1 MKTKK
6 VLVIFL
12 ALVLL
17 ISFTAWAQEQIQVP
31 KQDPLQRIIELV
43 VENNPIL
50 QSQRDLIEEIEKM
63 PKPGAG
69 FIDLEALEAESET
82 EAAGIRTPLLSMTQ
96 LEQMRDKKLERRQT
110 LENARQTYQSLKKN
124 LLTEL
129 FSSIITL
136 SKLENQ
142 EKSLN
147 QLEHFLRNRA
157 ESMTQQVKAG
167 LQQPATLFDLTERVM
182 AISLQIQNTTEELEI
197 MKLQI
202 AITMGGDKWEE
213 LLILLNKL

>member
-12 ALVLL
+12 ALVPL
-17 ISFTAWAQEQIQVP
+17 ISFTVWAQEQIQVP
-31 KQDPLQRIIELV
+31 KQDPLHRIIELV

-50 QSQRDLIEEIEKM
+50 QSQRDLIKEIQEM

-110 LENARQTYQSLKKN
+110 LENARQTYQSLKKT

-129 FSSIITL
+129 FTSIITL
-136 SKLENQ
+136 SKLDNQ
-142 EKSLN
+142 EKSLS
-147 QLEHFLRNRA
+147 QLESFLRNRA

-182 AISLQIQNTTEELEI
+182 ATSLQIQNTTEELKT
-197 MKLQI
+197 MKLQV
-202 AITMGGDKWEE
+202 AITMGGDKWEQ